1 MIVVTGAAGFIGSC
15 LIGELNQKGLQEI
28 IAVDEEERSDKKVNY
43 STKKIHQFINR
54 NNFIEWLETN
64 AANVDFVFHIGAR
77 TDTTEKSVAI
87 FNELNL
93 NYSKSIWKICTLHEI
108 PMVYASS
115 AATYGLGENGYQD
128 NHDTIPSLKP
138 LNPYGDSKQAFDCWV
153 LEQTECPPFWAG
165 LKFFN
170 VYGPNENHKGR
181 MASVIFH
188 TFHQIKEKGEM
199 RLFRSHNPN
208 YKNGEQLRDFVYVK
222 DVVNVC
228 CFLMHEMPK
237 SGIYNL
243 GSGKAR
249 TFMDLASLTF
259 TSLGL
264 APKIDFVDTPEDIRS
279 TYQYFTEADM
289 SKLVGVGYS
298 SPFHTL
304 EEGIS
309 DYVKNYLLKEVI
321 F

>member
-54 NNFIEWLETN
+54 DNFIEWLETN
-64 AANVDFVFHIGAR
+64 AASVDFVFHIGAR

-93 NYSKSIWKICTLHEI
+93 N
-108 PMVYASS
+108 
-115 AATYGLGENGYQD
+115 D
-128 NHDTIPSLKP
+128 
-138 LNPYGDSKQAFDCWV
+138 
-153 LEQTECPPFWAG
+153 
-165 LKFFN
+165 
-170 VYGPNENHKGR
+170 YGPNEYHKGR

-188 TFHQIKEKGEM
+188 TFHQIKQKGEM

-228 CFLMHEMPK
+228 CFLMYEMPK

-264 APKIDFVDTPEDIRS
+264 TPKIDFVDTPEDIRS

-309 DYVKNYLLKEVI
+309 DYVKNYLLEEVI